1 MSFRLVANVFGD
13 CIVQAK
19 IITHPLFILNASIFV
34 FLAHLTLHKITFF
47 VRKKSS
53 SVFVCVIRWSEDNL
67 Q

>member
-47 VRKKSS
+47 VRKSS
-53 SVFVCVIRWSEDNL
+53 SVSVCVIRWSEGNS